1 MIELI
6 QTGDYEKAY
15 QLLLDD
21 ECVEAVICKNLL
33 LEYIVYSLKTSLEV
47 SDSISSCDDAMAT
60 GFSWIP
66 PIALMEV
73 FGGKETVDTLV
84 HKYLGTDLVKI
95 WDELHDM
102 VPDKSKYDYRPFLKG
117 RY

>member
-1 MIELI
+1 M
-6 QTGDYEKAY
+6 
-15 QLLLDD
+15 
-21 ECVEAVICKNLL
+21 
-33 LEYIVYSLKTSLEV
+33 YSLKTSLEV

-84 HKYLGTDLVKI
+84 HKYLSADLVKT

>member
-1 MIELI
+1 MEIK
-6 QTGDYEKAY
+6 T
-15 QLLLDD
+15 
-21 ECVEAVICKNLL
+21 VAVLGSNG
-33 LEYIVYSLKTSLEV
+33 T
-47 SDSISSCDDAMAT
+47 MAT